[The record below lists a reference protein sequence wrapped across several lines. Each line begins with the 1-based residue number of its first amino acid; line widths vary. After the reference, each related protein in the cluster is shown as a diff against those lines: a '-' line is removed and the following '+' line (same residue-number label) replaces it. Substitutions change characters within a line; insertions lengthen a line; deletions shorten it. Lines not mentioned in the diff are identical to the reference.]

1 MTGFFI
7 FTAYQM
13 KKIVFTEE
21 FCRPENLFP
30 FTLTRQI
37 QDLRIGIL
45 TIREKWEQWLGITSF
60 DKKEDDYKDLN
71 RSIEISE
78 VDEKD
83 VVYLIHGN
91 ILPTAKLVKQIKK
104 LKTGEFISVPGK
116 ESLIYCISKNEI
128 VDSNKIKVKKA
139 IDFKDEFKEIKF
151 PWEIFQINKW
161 AIEQDFELITQGNKT
176 QKISSTNKVTKA
188 NNIFIEK
195 GAEVEHCFL
204 NATEGP
210 IYIGRN
216 AMIMEGS
223 MLRGPIAICDNAVV
237 KMGSKIYGAT
247 TVGPNCVVGGEIKNS
262 VFFGNSNKAHDG
274 YVGDSVIGEWCNMG
288 AGTSNS
294 NIKNNASSIMLW
306 TPNGR
311 VNVGIKCGVIMG
323 DYTRTAINTSIN
335 TGTVI
340 GVCCNVFGSGLTPK
354 YIPCFSWGSDSVERY
369 QFEKALSDIQN
380 WKQLKE
386 QSVSESEIIILKHI
400 FKHY

>member
-1 MTGFFI
+1 
-7 FTAYQM
+7 M

-21 FCRPENLFP
+21 FCAPENLFP

-37 QDLRIGIL
+37 QDIRIGIL
-45 TIREKWEQWLGITSF
+45 TIREKWEQWLNVESF
-60 DKKEDDYKDLN
+60 DKKEDDYKDLD
-71 RSIEISE
+71 RAIEISE
-78 VDEKD
+78 IDEED
-83 VVYLIHGN
+83 VFYLIHGN

-104 LKTGEFISVPGK
+104 LKTGEFISVPEK

-128 VDSNKIKVKKA
+128 LDSNNIKIKKA
-139 IDFKDEFKEIKF
+139 IDFKDEIKEVKF
-151 PWEIFQINKW
+151 PWEIFQLNKW
-161 AIEQDFELITQGNKT
+161 AIEQDFELITQDRKS

-210 IYIGRN
+210 IYIGKN
-216 AMIMEGS
+216 ALIMEGS

-247 TVGPNCVVGGEIKNS
+247 TIGPNCTVGGEIKNS

-274 YVGDSVIGEWCNMG
+274 YIGDSVIGEWCNIG

-294 NIKNNASSIMLW
+294 NIKNNASSILLW
-306 TPNGR
+306 TPNAP
-311 VNVGIKCGVIMG
+311 VKVGLKCGVIMG
-323 DYTRTAINTSIN
+323 DYSRTAINTSIN

-354 YIPCFSWGSDSVERY
+354 YVPSFCWGSDGVERY
-369 QFEKALSDIQN
+369 QFEKALSDIEN
-380 WKQLKE
+380 WKQLKR
-386 QSVSESEIIILKHI
+386 QSLSENEVTILKHI

>member
-1 MTGFFI
+1 
-7 FTAYQM
+7 M

-21 FCRPENLFP
+21 FCKPENLFP

-37 QDLRIGIL
+37 QDIRIGIL
-45 TIREKWEQWLGITSF
+45 TIREKWEQWLGIESF
-60 DKKEDDYKDLN
+60 DKKEDDYKDLD
-71 RSIEISE
+71 RAIDITD

-83 VVYLIHGN
+83 VIYLIHGN

-104 LKTGEFISVPGK
+104 LKTGEFISVPEK

-128 VDSNKIKVKKA
+128 VDSNNIKIKKA
-139 IDFKDEFKEIKF
+139 IEFKDEFKEIKF
-151 PWEIFQINKW
+151 PWEIFQLNKW
-161 AIEQDFELITQGNKT
+161 AIEQDFELITQDRKS
-176 QKISSTNKVTKA
+176 QKISSTNKVA
-188 NNIFIEK
+188 RADNIFIEK
-195 GAEVEHCFL
+195 GAEVKYCIL

-210 IYIGRN
+210 IYIGKN
-216 AMIMEGS
+216 ALIMEGS

-247 TVGPNCVVGGEIKNS
+247 TIGPNCTVGGEIKNS

-274 YVGDSVIGEWCNMG
+274 YIGDSVIGEWCNLG

-306 TPNGR
+306 TPNGP
-311 VNVGIKCGVIMG
+311 VNVGLKCGVIMG
-323 DYTRTAINTSIN
+323 DYSRTAINTSIN

-340 GVCCNVFGSGLTPK
+340 GVCCNVFESGLTPK
-354 YIPCFSWGSDSVERY
+354 YIASFCWGSDGVERY
-369 QFEKALSDIQN
+369 QFEKALSDIEN
-380 WKQLKE
+380 WKQLKR
-386 QSVSESEIIILKHI
+386 QSLSENEVTILKHI